1 MPVII
6 INGEIVNDFDERA
19 IIWKREIGMRKL
31 EGELWDFDESDT
43 DSESEEDLEE
53 VKYYNYDDDDDD
65 KDDDAVKVRVRIYQK

>member
-6 INGEIVNDFDERA
+6 INGEIVNYFDERA

-31 EGELWDFDESDT
+31 EGELWDFDEYDT
-43 DSESEEDLEE
+43 DSESEDLEK